1 VRSRRATAALVGGL
15 LAIAVACAPRG
26 PAYQR
31 PAISLPAQ
39 WSAPAPFRAGE
50 PRDGI
55 PKGTWWVVFGDD
67 ELNALESR
75 AMTASQTV
83 KIAAAQVEQARALTA
98 DARAGIYPQVTAGG
112 QVLTQRLSGTRAGA
126 AGATTSS
133 AFTVP
138 ASVSY
143 EADLFGR
150 RARSIEAA
158 RANLQASAADLE
170 NVRLVV
176 TAELAT
182 DYFTVRQ
189 LDSELDLLGR
199 AVGVLQ
205 RALDLVRN
213 RSTGGVASGLD
224 VAQEEALLAATR
236 TQATLVRQQ
245 RDRFEHAMAV
255 LVGQPAPAFHVAV
268 RPLTGEPPTLGLGL
282 PSDLI
287 ERRPD
292 VAAAERDVAAANA
305 RVGVARSAFFPSL
318 NLIGSGGWES
328 GNLFKL
334 LDVPSVIWAVGATL
348 TEDVFTGGARR
359 ARVDYAVAGFQ
370 AAAAAYR
377 QTVLQALAEVQ
388 DAVSGL
394 AVLDDARTTQAAAVA
409 ASSRALDI
417 ANNRY
422 VGGLSSALD
431 LVTAQQTLLANQRL
445 AAQLEGERLATT
457 VALVKALGG
466 GWDPSALAAIG
477 RRPAPLP

>member
-1 VRSRRATAALVGGL
+1 
-15 LAIAVACAPRG
+15 
-26 PAYQR
+26 
-31 PAISLPAQ
+31 
-39 WSAPAPFRAGE
+39 
-50 PRDGI
+50 
-55 PKGTWWVVFGDD
+55 
-67 ELNALESR
+67 
-75 AMTASQTV
+75 M
-83 KIAAAQVEQARALTA
+83 
-98 DARAGIYPQVTAGG
+98 
-112 QVLTQRLSGTRAGA
+112 
-126 AGATTSS
+126 
-133 AFTVP
+133 P

-189 LDSELDLLGR
+189 LDSELDLLDR
-199 AVGVLQ
+199 AVDVLQ

-213 RSTGGVASGLD
+213 RVYTAASRPGLD

-245 RDRFEHAMAV
+245 RDAFEHAMAV

-292 VAAAERDVAAANA
+292 VAEAERDVAAANA

-359 ARVDYAVAGFQ
+359 ARVDYAVAGFRGRGGRLPRDC
-370 AAAAAYR
+370 AAGA
-377 QTVLQALAEVQ
+377 
-388 DAVSGL
+388 
-394 AVLDDARTTQAAAVA
+394 
-409 ASSRALDI
+409 
-417 ANNRY
+417 
-422 VGGLSSALD
+422 
-431 LVTAQQTLLANQRL
+431 
-445 AAQLEGERLATT
+445 
-457 VALVKALGG
+457 GG
-466 GWDPSALAAIG
+466 GSG
-477 RRPAPLP
+477 RRVWARRAR